1 MLESTA
7 SKFSRTDSSPL
18 GHWVDGQ
25 SAYSSPYRVSAD
37 LLTQVEHKL
46 LTSCATSADDPGFIS
61 ALHYH
66 LKSGG
71 SRTRV
76 KLCLCTAEAMGLS
89 PSDSQVL
96 AVSIELLHNAS
107 LIQDDLQDKDQKR
120 RGQTALWQMYGANVA
135 LGLVDLM
142 IASAF
147 KNLTDLSDLACLKEV
162 VKKLH
167 EAIGETLHGQLKDLS
182 INHNKCVKD
191 YQLRVARMKSGPLFA
206 LALELPILVA
216 GHHTFLEQAHDAACS
231 FGAGYQI
238 YDDILDFDQDRR
250 HSHTNNVVCALNEEM
265 KVRDSFLYA
274 IRLAKKQLSHA
285 RYMAHQ
291 LPNRSGRFLAEM
303 TARLE
308 LKLEDFVL

>member
-1 MLESTA
+1 MLESRLSNDFEAEQT
-7 SKFSRTDSSPL
+7 PL
-18 GHWVDGQ
+18 SLVADGQ
-25 SAYSSPYRVSAD
+25 SAFSSKLRISSE

-46 LTSCATSADDPGFIS
+46 LTSCTCSAENSRLIS

-71 SRTRV
+71 NRSRVR
-76 KLCLCTAEAMGLS
+76 LCLRTGEALGLL

-107 LIQDDLQDKDQKR
+107 LIQDDLQDKDTQR
-120 RGQTALWQMYGANVA
+120 RGQPAVWQQFGTDVA

-147 KNLTDLSDLACLKEV
+147 KNLTDLADSTHLKATIN
-162 VKKLH
+162 KLH
-167 EAIGETLHGQLKDLS
+167 EAIGQTLDGQSLDLS
-182 INHNKCVKD
+182 DGAVMNVDHCLK
-191 YQLRVARMKSGPLFA
+191 VARMKSGPLFA

-216 GHHTFLEQAHDAACS
+216 GHHSYLEQAHDAACS
-231 FGAGYQI
+231 FGTGYQI

-250 HSHTNNVVCALNEEM
+250 HSHSNNVVCALNEDM
-265 KVRDSFLYA
+265 RVRESFLHA
-274 IRLAKKQLSHA
+274 ITLAKRQLSHA
-285 RYMAHQ
+285 KYVAHQ

-308 LKLEDFVL
+308 LKLEDFAL